1 VAPSEGLGLAP
12 LSLAPVPPGDNS
24 IVTQAAGTGDAAI
37 DASRAS
43 IVDFYVRLGELEFRE
58 LL

>member
-1 VAPSEGLGLAP
+1 
-12 LSLAPVPPGDNS
+12 VPPGDNS

-37 DASRAS
+37 DESRAS